1 MGSAQQRQSS
11 ENDDNYNFVKPE
23 DKTFVTTEVSNDGGL
38 KSSQIG
44 ITAIQDV
51 IKEEEVEQTP
61 MNKGPQPEGGE
72 NPVGSAMQKEENIR
86 ASQASVLER
95 NSCLEQEQE
104 GDGTFEKVAQAAEVN
119 LAEEGPN
126 E

>member
-23 DKTFVTTEVSNDGGL
+23 DKTFVTAEVSNDGGL

-51 IKEEEVEQTP
+51 IKEEEVE
-61 MNKGPQPEGGE
+61 
-72 NPVGSAMQKEENIR
+72 
-86 ASQASVLER
+86 
-95 NSCLEQEQE
+95 
-104 GDGTFEKVAQAAEVN
+104 
-119 LAEEGPN
+119 
-126 E
+126 